1 MPRSVARDQEI
12 RDGTRESQA
21 PPPQARP
28 AQPLEASST
37 LAPLRH
43 PLFRAV
49 WLSNL
54 VSNFGT
60 WMQSVGAAWLMTAIA
75 PSPDMVA
82 LVQASSSLPIL
93 LFSLVAGALAD
104 LHDRRR
110 LLILAQSWM
119 LAAAV
124 LLALVTWLGWMTPWL
139 LLALTFALGVGSA
152 LNGPAWQAS
161 VSEFVPRPE
170 LAAAITLNSIGFN
183 IARSAGPALGGIVVA
198 AAGAESAFLLNAAS
212 YVGLIV
218 VLARWHRP
226 ADATRQERPRQER
239 QREPLGR
246 AMLNGMRYA
255 AETPPVR
262 ALLVR
267 ALAFGVGAGAI
278 WALLPLV
285 AKHDLG
291 GGPFTYGVLLGALG
305 VGAVAGAFA
314 IGRLRARL
322 SAEAMTSAGTLAF
335 ALATLALGAA
345 GAVVPVALLALLVA
359 GAAWLGT
366 LSSFNVA
373 VQTTAP
379 AWIKGRALAVY
390 QMTAFGGLAFGS
402 WLWGALATATSVSAA
417 LLAAGTLMVLSL
429 ALRRSHPI
437 APEMAA

>member
-1 MPRSVARDQEI
+1 MPRSVPTDTTRD
-12 RDGTRESQA
+12 RRPDLPPPPSSA
-21 PPPQARP
+21 PP
-28 AQPLEASST
+28 ASST

-49 WLSNL
+49 WLTNL

-82 LVQASSSLPIL
+82 LVQASASLPIL

-110 LLILAQSWM
+110 LLLLAQSWM
-119 LAAAV
+119 LAIAA
-124 LLALVTWLGWMTPWL
+124 LLALVTWLGWITPWL

-161 VSEFVPRPE
+161 VGEFVPRAE
-170 LAAAITLNSIGFN
+170 LAPAITLNSVGFN
-183 IARSAGPALGGIVVA
+183 IARAVGPALGGVIVA
-198 AAGAESAFLLNAAS
+198 AAGAEIAFLLNALS
-212 YVGLIV
+212 YIGLIV
-218 VLARWHRP
+218 VLARWKR
-226 ADATRQERPRQER
+226 AVDAAPQRKRGR
-239 QREPLGR
+239 QRLGQ
-246 AMLNGMRYA
+246 ALIEGARYA

-285 AKHDLG
+285 AKQDLG
-291 GGPFTYGVLLGALG
+291 GGPFMYGVLLGALG
-305 VGAVAGAFA
+305 IGAVAGAFA
-314 IGRLRARL
+314 IGRLRTLL
-322 SAEAMTSAGTLAF
+322 SAEAVVSTGTLSF

-345 GAVVPVALLALLVA
+345 GGLVPVALAALLVA

-379 AWIKGRALAVY
+379 GWVMGRALAVY

-402 WLWGALATATSVSAA
+402 WLWGGIATAMSVHAA
-417 LLAAGTLMVLSL
+417 LLIAGALMVLSL

-437 APEMAA
+437 APEPAA

>member
-1 MPRSVARDQEI
+1 MPRSVPTDTTRD
-12 RDGTRESQA
+12 RRPDL
-21 PPPQARP
+21 PPPPPSSAAP
-28 AQPLEASST
+28 ASST

-49 WLSNL
+49 WLANL

-82 LVQASSSLPIL
+82 LVQASTSLPML
-93 LFSLVAGALAD
+93 LFSLIAGALAD

-119 LAAAV
+119 LAAAA
-124 LLALVTWLGWMTPWL
+124 LLALVTWLGWITPWL

-161 VSEFVPRPE
+161 VGEFVPRAE
-170 LAAAITLNSIGFN
+170 LAAAITLNSVGFN
-183 IARSAGPALGGIVVA
+183 IARSVGPALGGIVVA
-198 AAGAESAFLLNAAS
+198 AAGAETAFLLNAIS
-212 YVGLIV
+212 YLGLIL
-218 VLARWHRP
+218 VLARWQRP
-226 ADATRQERPRQER
+226 AGAAQRPGPRER
-239 QREPLGR
+239 LGR
-246 AMLNGMRYA
+246 AMLNGVRYA

-285 AKHDLG
+285 AKQDLG
-291 GGPFTYGVLLGALG
+291 GGPFIYGLLLGALG

-314 IGRLRARL
+314 IGRLRTLL
-322 SAEAMTSAGTLAF
+322 SAEGIVSAGTLTF

-345 GAVVPVALLALLVA
+345 GTLLPVALAALLAA
-359 GAAWLGT
+359 GAAWVGT

-379 AWIKGRALAVY
+379 GWVKGRALAVF

-402 WLWGALATATSVSAA
+402 WLWGGIATAMSVHAA
-417 LLAAGTLMVLSL
+417 LLVAGALMVLSL

-437 APEMAA
+437 APEPAA